1 MTNRLREFVF
11 EMLQIANKAVAKAQE
26 KNRKLGIP
34 NVYAK
39 NGKPIFV
46 LPNGKVTTHNPF

>member
-26 KNRKLGIP
+26 KNRKLGVP

-39 NGKPIFV
+39 NGKPVFV
-46 LPNGKVTTHNPF
+46 LPNGKMTTRNPF